1 MMRVQVELWM
11 WFGKELGC
19 DFQSPSEMCSLME
32 MKVEE
37 GMTLKKLFDH
47 LAGRYPPIGKKIF
60 NRETQNFYPNLTVM
74 ITFKGRVISFPSV
87 DDTVLTNGYKIMVLP
102 LYAGG

>member
-19 DFQSPSEMCSLME
+19 DFQSPSEMRSVIE
-32 MKVEE
+32 TKVEE
-37 GMTLKKLFDH
+37 GMTLKKLFSQ
-47 LAGRYPPIGKKIF
+47 LAGRYPPIGQKIF
-60 NRETQNFYPNLTVM
+60 NGENQSFYPNLTIMV
-74 ITFKGRVISFPSV
+74 TFKGQVINFPSV
-87 DDTVLTNGYKIMVLP
+87 DDTVLKDGYKIMVLP